1 MKAGYAIICARI
13 IRDKLILLDI
23 KKKKLVEDK
32 NAKSLR
38 SIEIEHD
45 NLISLYNYYAKIAL
59 KDRKKTI
66 DSIDR

>member
-1 MKAGYAIICARI
+1 MKAGYAVICARI

-32 NAKSLR
+32 NAKPLR

-45 NLISLYNYYAKIAL
+45 NLISIYNYYAKIAL

-66 DSIDR
+66 DKIDR

>member
-66 DSIDR
+66 DRIDR

>member
-66 DSIDR
+66 YSIDR

>member
-1 MKAGYAIICARI
+1 MKAGYAVICARI

-45 NLISLYNYYAKIAL
+45 NLISIYNYYAKIAL
-59 KDRKKTI
+59 KDRKNTI
-66 DSIDR
+66 DRIDR